1 MGKTYTF
8 LSHSV
13 TDLQLLDF
21 QAGKYSLE
29 EIFTVLVTFD
39 LTQKPRKLNVQC
51 QWARHYQPQR
61 LSSYPHTLH
70 VVQRGIN
77 TEFSHF
83 KFGWWRVYFSLEWRV
98 ITYLPKTHL
107 FVWCIFTIMTL
118 MPSTLSHT
126 HHRSSPLF
134 PAPYPQFTPQNSM
147 WLQLS
152 WAPRLSRVV
161 ILTGLDQ
168 SSPWRWARWIQ
179 KAVFFPP
186 LYS

>member
-1 MGKTYTF
+1 M
-8 LSHSV
+8 

-29 EIFTVLVTFD
+29 EIFTVLVTFG
-39 LTQKPRKLNVQC
+39 LTQKPRKLNVQF
-51 QWARHYQPQR
+51 QWARRYQPQR
-61 LSSYPHTLH
+61 LSSYPHTLY

-83 KFGWWRVYFSLEWRV
+83 KFGSWRVYFSLEWRV
-98 ITYLPKTHL
+98 ITYLPKPYL

-134 PAPYPQFTPQNSM
+134 PAPYPRTACLHPRTACGCSSAGHPDFPE
-147 WLQLS
+147 LLS
-152 WAPRLSRVV
+152 WQ
-161 ILTGLDQ
+161 GLDQ
-168 SSPWRWARWIQ
+168 SSPWRWTRWIQ

>member
-1 MGKTYTF
+1 M
-8 LSHSV
+8 

-29 EIFTVLVTFD
+29 EIFTVLVTFG
-39 LTQKPRKLNVQC
+39 LTQKPRKLNVQF
-51 QWARHYQPQR
+51 QWARRYQPQR
-61 LSSYPHTLH
+61 LSSYPHTLY

-83 KFGWWRVYFSLEWRV
+83 KFGSWRVYFSLEWRV
-98 ITYLPKTHL
+98 ITYLPKPYL

-152 WAPRLSRVV
+152 WAPRLSGVV
-161 ILTGLDQ
+161 ILTGLRPVITLKMDKVD
-168 SSPWRWARWIQ
+168 SKGSIFPSPLQLRRLLLPAGI
-179 KAVFFPP
+179 
-186 LYS
+186 